1 MAGNRLPVR
10 VDLDTESPAK
20 AIRSL
25 ELPSATLYLIDKVVR
40 AKALYGPIGVD
51 NSEVINIEAERELRQ
66 RNRYIAG
73 LYGEKQHDG
82 ALSEGEDGPVDED
95 GFTQVERENLENEH
109 RKKSDIYSIY
119 IKFGE
124 KTVNKKESKLFS

>member
-1 MAGNRLPVR
+1 MGYSQEEWNPLLIHKKMAGNRLPVR

-51 NSEVINIEAERELRQ
+51 NSEVINIEMERELRK
-66 RNRYIAG
+66 RNRYIAS
-73 LYGEKQHDG
+73 LYGEK
-82 ALSEGEDGPVDED
+82 
-95 GFTQVERENLENEH
+95 
-109 RKKSDIYSIY
+109 
-119 IKFGE
+119 
-124 KTVNKKESKLFS
+124 